1 MTAGEMEGRA
11 DPALGVESNNS
22 PGLGNCCPS
31 RLQHAVLPPTSETGA
46 WCGAELQGAGSS
58 PSPSCWGG
66 QQGGYPGG
74 RHGDLLWD
82 VAAVSRGGGQD
93 PSWGF
98 KGNLK
103 TTVSW
108 WYKG

>member
-31 RLQHAVLPPTSETGA
+31 RPQHAVLPPTSETGA
-46 WCGAELQGAGSS
+46 WCGAELQGFGSS

-66 QQGGYPGG
+66 QRGGLPGADMGTCCGMWQLSRGVGG
-74 RHGDLLWD
+74 RILLG
-82 VAAVSRGGGQD
+82 VS
-93 PSWGF
+93 
-98 KGNLK
+98 KGI
-103 TTVSW
+103 
-108 WYKG
+108 

>member
-46 WCGAELQGAGSS
+46 WCVGQSCRGLGAVPLPAAGVANRGATQGADMGTCCGMWQLS
-58 PSPSCWGG
+58 
-66 QQGGYPGG
+66 QGVGG
-74 RHGDLLWD
+74 RILPG
-82 VAAVSRGGGQD
+82 VS
-93 PSWGF
+93 
-98 KGNLK
+98 KGI
-103 TTVSW
+103 
-108 WYKG
+108 